1 MTFRVPV
8 EKLRL
13 AERCWCAFLGFLLGC
28 LTFFIWLVE
37 ISIVA
42 VMLDGLSAVESFET
56 GIILSM
62 AIGFVLAVIGFTIGA
77 DRFADY
83 MGLLLG
89 TNNGPDS
96 DQSGGGLLA
105 GLIRL
110 IRIALFAG
118 GVIVFIYYLR
128 VRG

>member
-1 MTFRVPV
+1 
-8 EKLRL
+8 
-13 AERCWCAFLGFLLGC
+13 
-28 LTFFIWLVE
+28 
-37 ISIVA
+37 
-42 VMLDGLSAVESFET
+42 MLDGLSAVESFET
-56 GIILSM
+56 GITLSM
-62 AIGFVLAVIGFTIGA
+62 AIGFVLAVIGFAIGA